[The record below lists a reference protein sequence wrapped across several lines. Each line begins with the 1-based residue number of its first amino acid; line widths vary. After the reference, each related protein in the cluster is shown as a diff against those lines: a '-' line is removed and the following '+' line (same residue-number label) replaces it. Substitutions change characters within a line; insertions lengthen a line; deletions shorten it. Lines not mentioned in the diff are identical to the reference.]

1 MLIGVLLVVALQCT
15 GTMAC
20 SSGGSPQNAHQNL
33 QATLANVDEIF
44 KLSLREPKM
53 VLLNSALQVYTRS
66 VGLNYNSVGR
76 CTEYQNK
83 SISCWTQVMRAD
95 FEIFAG
101 VNARLNK
108 CYAHRMSR

>member
-1 MLIGVLLVVALQCT
+1 MLIGVLLVIALRCT
-15 GTMAC
+15 GNMAC
-20 SSGGSPQNAHQNL
+20 SSGDRPQNAHQKL

-44 KLSLREPKM
+44 KLSLRESKM
-53 VLLNSALQVYTRS
+53 VLLNSALQVYARS

-101 VNARLNK
+101 VNTRLNK
-108 CYAHRMSR
+108 FYVYRMSR